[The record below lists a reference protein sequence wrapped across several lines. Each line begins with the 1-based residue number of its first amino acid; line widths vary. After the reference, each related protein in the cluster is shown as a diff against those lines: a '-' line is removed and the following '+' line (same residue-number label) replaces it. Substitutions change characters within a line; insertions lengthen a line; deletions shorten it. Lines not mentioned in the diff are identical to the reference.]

1 MAQTSS
7 YVIANDAGLAV
18 RQRLNEVLAALQ
30 SINAGPSA
38 PSDTRA
44 GMLWFDTSVVPAVL
58 RLRNPTDDGWDEL
71 LDGGS
76 Y

>member
-30 SINAGPSA
+30 STHNY
-38 PSDTRA
+38 
-44 GMLWFDTSVVPAVL
+44 
-58 RLRNPTDDGWDEL
+58 
-71 LDGGS
+71 GS
-76 Y
+76 TLGASSGR

>member
-1 MAQTSS
+1 MVQTNS

-30 SINAGPSA
+30 SINAGPIA

-44 GMLWFDTSVVPAVL
+44 GMLWCDTSGAQLVIRV
-58 RLRNPTDDGWDEL
+58 RNPTDDGWDEL